1 MIVWIRM
8 VHVHL
13 LVHTRMHLLVRML
26 MHLQPNTVMIRVS

>member
-1 MIVWIRM
+1 M